1 LVALTTLPG
10 HPERGE
16 EAWLVSLDAQ
26 ERVWADIR
34 AFSRPR
40 AWYARLGGPVTH
52 ALQEHV
58 TNRYVRALARAA
70 TAP

>member
-1 LVALTTLPG
+1 VVALPG

-16 EAWLVSLDAQ
+16 EAWLVSLDER

-40 AWYARLGGPVTH
+40 AWYARLGGPLTH
-52 ALQEHV
+52 ALQDRV
-58 TNRYVRALARAA
+58 TDRYVRALARAA
-70 TAP
+70 TAS